1 MPIPNQSR
9 AESYLIRLWRDREH
23 GPWRASLQN
32 IRSGEAQHFACPE
45 ELWTY
50 LQMEMAGECH
60 RSGTSGLPQ
69 RQ

>member
-1 MPIPNQSR
+1 MPHQNQTL

-23 GPWRASLQN
+23 GPWRASLQH

-50 LQMEMAGECH
+50 LQLEMAGECH
-60 RSGTSGLPQ
+60 QPETSGQHQ